1 MISLKLIITLMN
13 FMRNNNELI
22 LKVKIPFSYYFKILD
37 IYFSKF
43 AKLTQVKNS
52 YEVILSKSFI

>member
-1 MISLKLIITLMN
+1 MN